1 METKTNW
8 LALVVS
14 ALVGIALGFVWY
26 GLLFSNQWMAGNGIT
41 MDAAGKMMKN
51 GAEMPHSNLPM
62 IVNTVSLLV
71 YAYIMNWLVNKTS
84 SFDLKSGATLGAMI
98 GLIHL
103 FGIYTGNR
111 FAGNPIS
118 LSMVDGFY
126 TFLLFTVMGTIIGA
140 WRAK

>member
-8 LALVVS
+8 LALLVS
-14 ALVGIALGFVWY
+14 AVAGFFLGGLWY
-26 GLLFSNQWMAGNGIT
+26 GMLFTNQWMAGNGIT
-41 MDAAGKMMKN
+41 MAGEKVMKN
-51 GAEMPHSNLPM
+51 GVEMPHTMLPM
-62 IVNTVSLLV
+62 IVNAVSLLV
-71 YAYIMNWLVNKTS
+71 YAYLMNWLINKAS
-84 SFDLKSGATLGAMI
+84 AFDLKSGATIGAVI

-118 LSMVDGFY
+118 LSMIDGFF
-126 TFLLFTVMGTIIGA
+126 TFFLFTMMGAIIGA

>member
-1 METKTNW
+1 MENKTNW
-8 LALVVS
+8 LALIVS
-14 ALVGIALGFVWY
+14 ALTGMGMGWLWY
-26 GLLFSNQWMAGNGIT
+26 GMLFTNQWMAGNGIT
-41 MDAAGKMMKN
+41 MDGEKMLKN
-51 GAEMPHSNLPM
+51 GVEMPMSSMPM
-62 IVNTVSLLV
+62 IVNAFSLLF

-98 GLIHL
+98 GAIHL

-118 LSMVDGFY
+118 LSMVDGWY
-126 TFLLFTVMGTIIGA
+126 TFLLFTVMGAIIGA